1 MMLTHVVK
9 MWRNIADESASQKA
23 GSHMRA
29 RLCGGSAGGHARLV
43 SYEDVA
49 AERAGDEAYEPGPGA
64 QLDAGAANEGRGA
77 APGEVVAEGLR
88 EAVSLGSVAKLQEDI
103 RLDEYVGMWSLDH
116 PEQDGARQYETIQNI
131 TQHNSPA
138 QRASASRRSPGRH
151 PP

>member
-23 GSHMRA
+23 ESHMRA

-49 AERAGDEAYEPGPGA
+49 AECAGDEAYEPGPGT
-64 QLDAGAANEGRGA
+64 QLDDGAPGEGRGA

-88 EAVSLGSVAKLQEDI
+88 EAVSLGSVTKLQSNI
-103 RLDEYVGMWSLDH
+103 RLDEYVGTWTTPSRT
-116 PEQDGARQYETIQNI
+116 ARGST
-131 TQHNSPA
+131 
-138 QRASASRRSPGRH
+138 RRYKT
-151 PP
+151 